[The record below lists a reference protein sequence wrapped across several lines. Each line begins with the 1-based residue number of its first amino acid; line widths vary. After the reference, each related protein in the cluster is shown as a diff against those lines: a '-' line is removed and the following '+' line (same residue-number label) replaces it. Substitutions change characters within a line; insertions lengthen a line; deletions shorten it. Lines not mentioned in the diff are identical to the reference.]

1 MSKSLSGNISRETYS
16 RSPANRPAEYKMSI
30 ARTQE
35 LTVEE
40 IRKLTLPLS
49 THVLSGEGL
58 LDRTVSWTTVIHP
71 EDDIVSKAVQ
81 KRELIL
87 VAPVSNPPKAHN
99 DTELVQWAARAG
111 ASALVLFGAVSATA
125 LAESKSRDLPILAL
139 TGDVRIREVEKSII
153 SLLVNRKGQIE
164 RRGTQI
170 YRQLTQISS
179 RNEGMDG
186 LLAAMAR
193 LTKKTVIVHDKRLH
207 PLSHKLQAE
216 FAGIWD
222 DIEYFLKKQDNL
234 PVELHDR
241 HRAVEVDPPVLM
253 QALPVSGVARLVAPI
268 IAKSLGRGYLS
279 IIGRESDLDEID
291 QLVCEHGAAACALE
305 MAKQK
310 AVNETEKRLRG
321 TFLDRLLL
329 GDVSLQEAIRQGER
343 FNHNM
348 TQTHVAFVLSWRG
361 ENQPSLRRLETIV
374 NAIIARQQAAALVW
388 MREREGEVVVFH
400 ATDFEDPIDHSLALS
415 EAFSEEINRQYPLN
429 RVAIGLG
436 QVAREVNVWRS
447 SYRDAVQAK
456 ELAERLQTDIPLFIG
471 DLGVYQLILS
481 LSDRDK
487 LADFCELTLGTL
499 SEYDMRQNADLIRT
513 LEAFFNC
520 HGNLSQTAESLIVH
534 RNTLLYRMNRINE
547 IAGIDLN
554 RPETRLALHLALTIR
569 RLLTLA

>member
-1 MSKSLSGNISRETYS
+1 
-16 RSPANRPAEYKMSI
+16 MSI

-40 IRKLTLPLS
+40 IRKLALPLS
-49 THVLSGEGL
+49 THILSGEGL
-58 LDRTVSWTTVIHP
+58 LDRAVSWTTVIHP
-71 EDDIVSKAVQ
+71 EDDIASKAVQ
-81 KRELIL
+81 KREFLLI
-87 VAPVSNPPKAHN
+87 APVSNPPKAHS

-111 ASALVLFGAVSATA
+111 ASAVVFCGQVSTTA
-125 LAESKSRDLPILAL
+125 LAESKSRDMPVLAL
-139 TGDVRIREVEKSII
+139 PYEARIRDVEKTII
-153 SLLVNRKGQIE
+153 SLLVNRKGQIG
-164 RRGTQI
+164 RRGAQI

-193 LTKKTVIVHDKRLH
+193 LTKKTLIAHDKRLH
-207 PLSHKLQAE
+207 PLSYKLQPE
-216 FAGIWD
+216 FVGIWD
-222 DIEYFLKKQDNL
+222 DIEYFLKKHDNL

-241 HRAVEVDPPVLM
+241 HRVVEVDPPVLM
-253 QALPVSGVARLVAPI
+253 QALPISGVARLIAPI
-268 IAKSLGRGYLS
+268 ITKNLGRGYLS

-329 GDVSLQEAIRQGER
+329 GDVSQQEAIRQGER
-343 FNHNM
+343 FNHDM
-348 TQTHVAFVLSWRG
+348 TQTHVAFALCWRG
-361 ENQPSLRRLETIV
+361 EVQPSLRRLETIV
-374 NAIIARQQAAALVW
+374 NAIIAGQQAKALVW
-388 MREREGEVVVFH
+388 VREREGEVVVFH
-400 ATDFEDPIDHSLALS
+400 ATDIEDPIDNSLALS
-415 EAFSEEINRQYPLN
+415 NAFSREISQQFPLN

-436 QVAREVNVWRS
+436 QVARDVNVWRS

-487 LADFCELTLGTL
+487 LAEFCELTLGTL
-499 SEYDMRQNADLIRT
+499 TEYDLRQNADLIKT

-534 RNTLLYRMNRINE
+534 RNTLLYRMNRIND

-569 RLLTLA
+569 RLLSLG

>member
-1 MSKSLSGNISRETYS
+1 MSVA
-16 RSPANRPAEYKMSI
+16 RS
-30 ARTQE
+30 QE
-35 LTVEE
+35 LKVEE
-40 IRKLTLPLS
+40 IRKLALPLS
-49 THVLSGEGL
+49 THILSGEGL
-58 LDRTVSWTTVIHP
+58 LDRPISWTTVIHP
-71 EDDIVSKAVQ
+71 EDDIASKSVQ

-87 VAPVSNPPKAHN
+87 IAPLNNPPKAHS
-99 DTELVQWAARAG
+99 DTELIHWAAKVG
-111 ASALVLFGAVSATA
+111 ASAVVFCSPVSTTA
-125 LAESKSRDLPILAL
+125 LAEAKARNLPVFSLPEDI
-139 TGDVRIREVEKSII
+139 RIREVEKMII
-153 SLLVNRKGQIE
+153 SLLVNRKGQVE

-186 LLAAMAR
+186 LIGAMAR
-193 LTKKTVIVHDKRLH
+193 LTKKTVIVQDKRLQ
-207 PLSHKLQAE
+207 PLSHKLQPE
-216 FAGIWD
+216 FVGIWD

-241 HRAVEVDPPVLM
+241 HRVVEVDPPVLM

-268 IAKSLGRGYLS
+268 ITNNVGRGCLS

-321 TFLDRLLL
+321 TFLDRVLL
-329 GDVSLQEAIRQGER
+329 GDVSQQEAVRQGER
-343 FNHNM
+343 FNHDM
-348 TQTHVAFVLSWRG
+348 TQTHVAFVLAWRG
-361 ENQPSLRRLETIV
+361 GNQPSLRRLETMV
-374 NAIIARQQAAALVW
+374 NATIANQEASALVW
-388 MREREGEVVVFH
+388 TREKEGEVVVFH
-400 ATDFEDPIDHSLALS
+400 ATDFDDPIDHSLALS
-415 EAFSEEINRQYPLN
+415 NICSSEINRRYPFN

-436 QVAREVNVWRS
+436 QAARDVNAWRS
-447 SYRDAVQAK
+447 SYRDAVQAM
-456 ELAERLQTDIPLFIG
+456 ELAERLQTDFPLFIG

-487 LADFCELTLGTL
+487 LSDFCEHTLGALT
-499 SEYDMRQNADLIRT
+499 EYDMRQNADLIKT
-513 LEAFFNC
+513 LEAYFNC

-554 RPETRLALHLALTIR
+554 RPETRLALHMALTIR
-569 RLLTLA
+569 RLLALA

>member
-1 MSKSLSGNISRETYS
+1 
-16 RSPANRPAEYKMSI
+16 MSI
-30 ARTQE
+30 TRTPD

-49 THVLSGEGL
+49 THVLSGEGM
-58 LDRTVSWTTVIHP
+58 LDRPVSWTTIIHP
-71 EDDIVSKAVQ
+71 EDDIVSKSVQ
-81 KRELIL
+81 RSELIL
-87 VAPVSNPPKAHN
+87 VASVSNPPKAHS
-99 DTELVQWAARAG
+99 DTELVQWAAGAN
-111 ASALVLFGAVSATA
+111 ASAVVFSGQVSTTA
-125 LAESKSRDLPILAL
+125 LAESKARDLPVLAL
-139 TGDVRIREVEKSII
+139 SGDVRIREVEKSII

-179 RNEGMDG
+179 RNEGMKG

-193 LTKKTVIVHDKRLH
+193 LTKKTIIVHDKRLH
-207 PLSHKLQAE
+207 ALAHKLQPE

-222 DIEYFLKKQDNL
+222 DIEFFLKKQDNL

-241 HRAVEVDPPVLM
+241 HRVAEVDPPVLM

-268 IAKSLGRGYLS
+268 ITNSLGRGYLS

-329 GDVSLQEAIRQGER
+329 GDVSQQEAIRQGER
-343 FNHNM
+343 FNHDM

-361 ENQPSLRRLETIV
+361 DSQPSLRRLETIV
-374 NAIIARQQAAALVW
+374 NAIIARQQTPALVW
-388 MREREGEVVVFH
+388 MRVREGEVVVFH
-400 ATDFEDPIDHSLALS
+400 ATDFENPIDASLALS
-415 EAFSEEINRQYPLN
+415 DAFSQEINRQYPLN
-429 RVAIGLG
+429 HIAIGLG
-436 QVAREVNVWRS
+436 QVARDVNVWRS

-487 LADFCELTLGTL
+487 LADFCEVTLGTL
-499 SEYDMRQNADLIRT
+499 SEYDSRQKADLLKT

-520 HGNLSQTAESLIVH
+520 HGNLSQTAESLIIH

-569 RLLTLA
+569 RLLSLA